1 MPKTTAP
8 RTTDPLAVVRKAIRD
23 CRRADKLSEETHM
36 SLSRLYWVVKA
47 GIQLTADEVVL
58 GRLDKATSV
67 LSDSRQNFGDA
78 VYQLEQLLK

>member
-1 MPKTTAP
+1 MPNL
-8 RTTDPLAVVRKAIRD
+8 TDPRAIVRKAIRD
-23 CRRADKLSEETHM
+23 CKKADKLSEVAHM
-36 SLSRLYWVVKA
+36 SLARLYWVVKA
-47 GIQLTADEVVL
+47 GIQLRADDDVL